1 MKNKTVLILYI
12 VTFSMILMIAN
23 AASSHNS
30 FYLVIQ
36 NVNCHF
42 SNFIL
47 FLSNVTVYFS
57 TFLPDGTNLSNLL
70 KIPFSHSSPNPFRED
85 ELLLSDGNLIWMYL
99 SCLLIFTTI
108 PSPNSLQKTN
118 HYQPHSLPTA
128 DYRTASHIGFFGLWC
143 PSRRLRR
150 LCACRCRYR
159 KTRIF
164 VALELED
171 GIVHQRCVEDTFLN
185 KPGSN

>member
-57 TFLPDGTNLSNLL
+57 PFLPDGTNLSNLL
-70 KIPFSHSSPNPFRED
+70 KIPFSHSSPKPFRED
-85 ELLLSDGNLIWMYL
+85 ELLLSDGKFDMDVFVVLVDLHDDFLTEFPTENYSLSTSLIDDCWL
-99 SCLLIFTTI
+99 
-108 PSPNSLQKTN
+108 
-118 HYQPHSLPTA
+118 
-128 DYRTASHIGFFGLWC
+128 
-143 PSRRLRR
+143 
-150 LCACRCRYR
+150 
-159 KTRIF
+159 
-164 VALELED
+164 
-171 GIVHQRCVEDTFLN
+171 
-185 KPGSN
+185 